1 MAGSSLEC
9 GEDCETGIN
18 FRTGVVALLVDG
30 RLRGHDVEWVALAR
44 ISSWP
49 RMITDEIAKIVGP
62 EAVNVGLSIRAR
74 RNPLTRMALNRLASC
89 RG

>member
-1 MAGSSLEC
+1 
-9 GEDCETGIN
+9 
-18 FRTGVVALLVDG
+18 
-30 RLRGHDVEWVALAR
+30 
-44 ISSWP
+44 
-49 RMITDEIAKIVGP
+49 MITDEIAKIVEP

>member
-1 MAGSSLEC
+1 MPTKADSIPLGL
-9 GEDCETGIN
+9 
-18 FRTGVVALLVDG
+18 FRPVGQSQHVVVDG

-49 RMITDEIAKIVGP
+49 RMITDEIAKIVEP